1 MKISNTINSRGL
13 MLVLTVSTLVLS
25 YFTCLSSANAETD
38 KPVIGL
44 SNSYYGNTWRRQMVT
59 SFEDEAKKAKQQ
71 GLIADYVIFNSDGTA
86 AQQSSQMAQLILK
99 GVNAIAIDAASET
112 ALNGVIEKACKA
124 GIKVVSF
131 DSVASAKCNTQLPF
145 DFSGYKR
152 EQTEATLKQINYKGN
167 VVIVR
172 GVKGN
177 VPDMLISSA
186 QNEVLKKYPD
196 VKVVATIYGQATASV
211 AQSAMTNVLP
221 SLPHVDAVL
230 AQGGSDDIGIAQ
242 AFEQFGGVYKTK
254 MPVIEGG
261 GSSNFIHWW
270 AKQHDANGYSTTSMN
285 VTPGVGGAAFWLA
298 YEMATGT
305 KVPAKMVMPVVTVT
319 NDTLSQFKDL
329 PDGVIV
335 SPAYDL
341 TWVRNNLLQP
351 K

>member
-1 MKISNTINSRGL
+1 MSFLIASTIVISGFTILN
-13 MLVLTVSTLVLS
+13 
-25 YFTCLSSANAETD
+25 AAKAETD

-44 SNSYYGNTWRRQMVT
+44 SNSYYGNTWRRQMVN
-59 SFEDEAKKAKQQ
+59 SFEEEAKKAKEQ
-71 GLIADYVIFNSDGTA
+71 GLIADYVVFNSDGTA
-86 AQQSSQMAQLILK
+86 AQQSSQVAQLILK

-145 DFSGYKR
+145 DFAGYKR

-167 VVIVR
+167 VIIVR

-186 QNEVLKKYPD
+186 QNEILKKYPD
-196 VKVVATIYGQATASV
+196 VKVVATVYGQATASV
-211 AQSAMTNVLP
+211 AQSAVTNVLP

-242 AFEQFGGVYKTK
+242 AFEQFGGSYKTK

-270 AKQHDANGYSTTSMN
+270 AKQREANGYSTTSMN

-298 YEMATGT
+298 YEMAIGT
-305 KVPAKMVMPVVTVT
+305 KVPAKMIMPVVTVT
-319 NDTLSQFKDL
+319 NDTLSQFTHL

-335 SPAYDL
+335 SPSYDL
-341 TWVRNNLLQP
+341 TWVKSNLLQP